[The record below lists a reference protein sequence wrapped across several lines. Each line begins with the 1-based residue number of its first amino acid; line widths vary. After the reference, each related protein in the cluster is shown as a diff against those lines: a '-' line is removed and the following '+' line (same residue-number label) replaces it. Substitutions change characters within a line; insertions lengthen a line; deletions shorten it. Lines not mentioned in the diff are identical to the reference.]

1 VPANTAEELL
11 GDEEAAAS
19 GLPRRKIV
27 LTVLTVVVPMV
38 VYFVLPLEDE
48 VGRVFALVLVVVA
61 AASLI
66 PISIRQAGL
75 VLRSADPL
83 FDAVRCI
90 VSAVVFLVVAFSAA
104 YYVLGTGY
112 DDEIHGIETK
122 LDAVYFTVTILA
134 TVGFGDITA
143 DGQVARG
150 LVTAQMVVNL
160 AVLAVALRVVSW
172 ALKERGPDALANRT
186 ARAARKRSA

>member
-19 GLPRRKIV
+19 RLPRRKIV